1 MNKGLS
7 AIALTTLLS
16 CLSVQALSSDR
27 LWAQESTDRK
37 AESERLLNQG
47 LQQYRNNQTQA
58 ALQTRQLTL
67 HPPRSNCSS

>member
-1 MNKGLS
+1 MNKSLR

-16 CLSVQALSSDR
+16 CLSVQVLSSDR